1 MANNIASERV
11 RLGYSQD
18 DLAAELG
25 VSRDTVKDWELENA
39 TVKSSMLEKM
49 ADLFGC
55 SIDYLLA
62 RTDERLPRYSI
73 HAPSNYQI
81 AAATAI

>member
-18 DLAAELG
+18 DLAADLG
-25 VSRDTVKDWELENA
+25 VARDTVKDWELENA
-39 TVKSSMLEKM
+39 TIKSSMLEKM

-62 RTDERLPRYSI
+62 RTDERLVRYAT
-73 HAPSNYQI
+73 HA
-81 AAATAI
+81 A